1 MHRVILCRTMRFQM
15 NANLEPR
22 AAPSTD
28 LMAAVLEAK
37 AEMAKSQERRVIA
50 IVALVLVF
58 IFVLLF

>member
-37 AEMAKSQERRVIA
+37 AEMAKSPERRVLGI
-50 IVALVLVF
+50 LVL
-58 IFVLLF
+58 ILLLSAVTLL

>member
-1 MHRVILCRTMRFQM
+1 MHRVILCRTMRSQM

-37 AEMAKSQERRVIA
+37 AEMAKSPERRVLGI
-50 IVALVLVF
+50 LVL
-58 IFVLLF
+58 ILLLSAVTLL